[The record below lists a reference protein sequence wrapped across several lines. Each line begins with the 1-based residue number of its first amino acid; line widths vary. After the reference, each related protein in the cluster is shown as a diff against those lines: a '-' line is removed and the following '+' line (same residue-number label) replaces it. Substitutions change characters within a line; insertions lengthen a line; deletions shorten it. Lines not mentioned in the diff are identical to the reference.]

1 MKVKFN
7 GMHVGSSRGCPVC
20 GRGKVTKDSYVAVKT
35 FFLPSG
41 ASKTFRVGMI
51 EEVSERDGKFLLKNK
66 AFEEVK

>member
-1 MKVKFN
+1 MKIKFN
-7 GMHVGSSRGCPVC
+7 GMKVGKSTGCPVC

-41 ASKTFRVGMI
+41 LSKTFRAGTI
-51 EEVSERDGKFLLKNK
+51 EEVSERDGQFLLLNK